1 MTQTIALYYDYA
13 SPWSYLASELVET
26 KLPGVAIDWR
36 PIYLRGLPQ
45 FREGMPYTGAKLRYM
60 GLDLL
65 RCAEH
70 EGVPLRFPS
79 TFPVNGLYA
88 VRGALAA
95 RALEA
100 FPVYHQAMFRAAWR
114 DDRDVAKRDV
124 VVEIAAEA
132 GLDRARFAALLEAPE
147 TKERLRAD
155 TAAAEARGVFGVPA
169 FFVGPENDAELFW
182 GHDRLDYVARAIAK
196 AQCVSG

>member
-1 MTQTIALYYDYA
+1 MISVYYDYA

-26 KLPGVAIDWR
+26 RLPGETIDWR

-45 FREGMPYTGAKLRYM
+45 FREGMPYAGAKLRYM

-65 RCAEH
+65 RCAAH

-79 TFPVNGLYA
+79 TFPVNGLSA

-95 RALEA
+95 RALGA
-100 FPVYHQAMFRAAWR
+100 FAPYHQAMFRAAWR
-114 DDRDVAKRDV
+114 DDRDIGRREV
-124 VVEIAAEA
+124 VVEVAVEA
-132 GLDRARFAALLEAPE
+132 GLDRERFVALLEAPE

-155 TAAAEARGVFGVPA
+155 TAAAEARGVFGAPT
-169 FFVGPENDAELFW
+169 FFVGRDPDDADAEMFW
-182 GHDRLDYVARAIAK
+182 GHDRLDYVARAAARIS
-196 AQCVSG
+196 QR